1 MDTNAKKGKA
11 PKYPCLRCK
20 KAVEKDQRSVQC
32 QTCQLWVHTE
42 CENISD
48 ELFKILADSENYGG
62 VCWNCTSC
70 LASTARLERHVI
82 ALESRVKEVETVM
95 IKTTSEIKR
104 VDDSVAQLRREFEAE
119 REKTKLAEQQKDE
132 MYVSREEYRE
142 RESRKCNVVMHRI
155 KEPGESLKSGNERL
169 EHDLEQ
175 CKKILRTLEMVEE
188 AKSGIKFARR
198 IGERGQEPRPLVVI
212 LRTEDVKRKLLD
224 SAQHLRESEF
234 QEVGIVPDL
243 TIQQRREEQQMVENV
258 ERMNEE
264 ELTAEDRA
272 KNLQWVVVGPRGA
285 IRIIKRVPRE
295 QHWPRRGAGGGLV
308 RGGARGGWRRG
319 RGAGARGGFS
329 TGANQVPLGALS
341 QIRLEPPTLLPS
353 TDRRTRLGSKRR
365 LGENLEGEEDP
376 EEADE
381 NSRTPARKK

>member
-1 MDTNAKKGKA
+1 MKKTHRREMRHYFG
-11 PKYPCLRCK
+11 
-20 KAVEKDQRSVQC
+20 D
-32 QTCQLWVHTE
+32 
-42 CENISD
+42 
-48 ELFKILADSENYGG
+48 
-62 VCWNCTSC
+62 
-70 LASTARLERHVI
+70 ARP
-82 ALESRVKEVETVM
+82 AL
-95 IKTTSEIKR
+95 TTSEIKR

-119 REKTKLAEQQKDE
+119 REKTKLAAQQKDE

-188 AKSGIKFARR
+188 AESGIKFARR

-243 TIQQRREEQQMVENV
+243 TIQQRREEQQMVEDV

-285 IRIIKRVPRE
+285 KRIIKSVPRE

-308 RGGARGGWRRG
+308 RGGARGGWRGG

-341 QIRLEPPTLLPS
+341 QIRLEPSTLLPS

-376 EEADE
+376 EEADK
-381 NSRTPARKK
+381 NSRSPARKK